1 MEKTLIIKIPIDRAE
16 YARNYQRKR
25 YANDPEFKANQLGH
39 VKKLYR
45 KNKELLDTY
54 KEELKLKEISNNIV

>member
-1 MEKTLIIKIPIDRAE
+1 MKRAE
-16 YARNYQRKR
+16 YARNYQRNR
-25 YANDPEFKANQLGH
+25 YANDPVFKANQLEH

-54 KEELKLKEISNNIV
+54 KYELKLKEISNNTV